1 MESLYSKKDH
11 MITFTEKIQTLK
23 SCLET
28 TDNSYADSFKA
39 DMLCYFKEFS
49 PADPKLDFLQ
59 DLDFEEE
66 IVGWVNRLTS
76 LMMMKFEEEE
86 EGEFVWENSYE

>member
-1 MESLYSKKDH
+1 MWNLCIQKDH

-49 PADPKLDFLQ
+49 PADPKLDFLH

-66 IVGWVNRLTS
+66 IFGWVNRLTS
-76 LMMMKFEEEE
+76 LMVSKLKAEDEALSEF
-86 EGEFVWENSYE
+86 GEWM